1 MHLKKLFS
9 GIHKVEFN
17 KDNSFI
23 LAMISS
29 NNENVQLLNKI
40 QVDEIVESWLNILAK
55 TMVDTLVKST
65 NECSAEK
72 QLELNKYCSQV
83 LCLNEELIFTDKIL
97 SAIKSNKLKDYH

>member
-1 MHLKKLFS
+1 MLEILGQSKNPLVIQMHLKKLFS

-72 QLELNKYCSQV
+72 QLELNKYSH
-83 LCLNEELIFTDKIL
+83 
-97 SAIKSNKLKDYH
+97 IKH